1 MLIGEYSH
9 NMDAKGRIIMP
20 AKFRDEIG
28 PVFVLTRGLDGCLFG
43 YPMEQWE
50 ILQEKMKQLPLSK
63 KDARS
68 FVRFFYSAAIA
79 AEVDKQGR
87 INIPQTLKDYA
98 KIEKECRIV
107 GVSDRIEIWSNAK
120 WEEFAEAAEES
131 FEDIAEN
138 MIDFGL

>member
-68 FVRFFYSAAIA
+68 FVRFFYSAAIE

>member
-1 MLIGEYSH
+1 MLIGEYKH

-20 AKFRDEIG
+20 AKFREELGQSFI
-28 PVFVLTRGLDGCLFG
+28 LTRGLDGCLFG

-50 ILQEKMKQLPLSK
+50 ILQEKLKQLPLSK

-68 FVRFFYSAAIA
+68 FVRFFYSAAVE
-79 AEVDKQGR
+79 AEIDKQGR
-87 INIPQTLKDYA
+87 INIPSTLVDYA

-107 GVSDRIEIWSNAK
+107 GVSDRVEIWSNAK
-120 WEEFAEAAEES
+120 WEEFADMAEDS

>member
-68 FVRFFYSAAIA
+68 FVRFFYSAAIE

-120 WEEFAEAAEES
+120 WEKFAEAAEES